1 MSYCIYVGKNLTA
14 DGCAYLAGYGDEPS
28 SHWLEIVPREQH
40 AEDAEIV
47 VGVSPDAKMP
57 GQLSNIPQV
66 AETARHIRVSY
77 SYYRGVPPPITNGG
91 LNEYGVAVR
100 DVWSTSRPELIAMTP
115 TDQKGPN
122 YSDLARLVL
131 QRAKSAREGVV
142 LIGELIAEYGYST
155 YGGNSHFIADEHEGW
170 VVIEFAGGKGLWVAE
185 RVGPDG
191 IRVSRPGYI
200 GEIPTDFYSESHDN
214 QEFMGPAHLISFA
227 VEQGWYDP
235 ESNEPFNVNK
245 IYGDGKWRWDGVRW
259 VEGEMAKRAEREGKI
274 TIQDMM
280 WIIRT
285 PKLTGDTAGYGQV
298 VPLRNNRYRE
308 TGVLW
313 HTQTAAV
320 ASPFIPF
327 FIGTQDV
334 PPEYKAHRYLTFEE
348 SAHFID
354 ERRKPTQR
362 STISQGIESTRSA
375 FRIFKRLL
383 YLIMAHHQTF
393 LPEVTAILNASD
405 DKLIAEHATII
416 KTAETLL
423 EADQTQLARHYL
435 TYYSH
440 TEAMKALELAE
451 LLSASIEAR
460 TKLLYGISNSF
471 EYRGPKEIW

>member
-28 SHWLEIVPREQH
+28 SHWLEIVPRQQH
-40 AEDAEIV
+40 AAGAQIM
-47 VGVSPDAKMP
+47 VGVSPEAQMP
-57 GQLSNIPQV
+57 GQLSPIPQV

-100 DVWSTSRPELIAMTP
+100 DVWSPSRPELIAMTP
-115 TDQKGPN
+115 VDQRGPN

-131 QRAKSAREGVV
+131 QRAQSAREGVA
-142 LIGELIAEYGYST
+142 LIGQLIAQYGYST

-170 VVIEFAGGKGLWVAE
+170 VVIEFAGGKGLWAAQ
-185 RVGPDG
+185 RIGANG

-200 GEIPTDFYSESHDN
+200 GQIPADFHYHT
-214 QEFMGPAHLISFA
+214 EFMGPAHLISFA
-227 VEQGWYDP
+227 IEQGWYDSA
-235 ESNEPFNVNK
+235 SNQPFNVNAV
-245 IYGDGKWRWDGVRW
+245 YGDGKLRWAGVQW
-259 VEGEMAKRAEREGKI
+259 MEEEMAKRAKSEEKI

-280 WIIRT
+280 WAIRT

-298 VPLRNNRYRE
+298 VPLQDNRYRE
-308 TGVLW
+308 VGVLW
-313 HTQTAAV
+313 HTQTASV
-320 ASPFIPF
+320 AAPFVPF

-348 SAHFID
+348 SARFID
-354 ERRKPTQR
+354 GRRKPTQR

-375 FRIFKRLL
+375 FRVFKRLF
-383 YLIMAHHQTF
+383 YLMMEHHETF
-393 LPEVTAILNASD
+393 LPEVTAVLNASD
-405 DKLIAEHATII
+405 RKLISEHATII

-423 EADQTQLARHYL
+423 QAGQTQLACHYL

-451 LLSASIEAR
+451 SLASSLEAR
-460 TKLLYGISNSF
+460 TKLRHGIRNSF
-471 EYRGPKEIW
+471 EVNGPKQIW